1 MGVTAA
7 LLPPPTVD
15 AVAVEVTANSAIAAA
30 EVQIA
35 D

>member
-7 LLPPPTVD
+7 VLPPSTVD
-15 AVAVEVTANSAIAAA
+15 AVAVEVTADSAIAVA